1 MTEMTV
7 EILTVL
13 SMLLL
18 AIASVMV
25 VFILISANALLNALK
40 LLPPSV
46 SAGVVIDDSKPK
58 FYPPNPPVEEDEDE
72 FESS

>member
-1 MTEMTV
+1 MTEPMM
-7 EILTVL
+7 EILALL

-18 AIASVMV
+18 AIASVIV

-58 FYPPNPPVEEDEDE
+58 FYPPNSPVEEDEDE
-72 FESS
+72 FE